1 MRVLKA
7 CGKRGITA
15 RSIQP
20 RCSVRGEYF
29 HRNDLGLP
37 NILPN
42 IYIIKMTTKNYL
54 RYVHESTFGLVAASQ
69 VGSSIEYLRMRNTKD
84 RYVAVPA
91 NEDVF
96 FWDLKTKQLVNQLT
110 YDGPNFAE
118 VTILKCFN
126 GGHPRTNLIA
136 VGYANGHIRIFEYET
151 GELKT
156 SFIGHRTAISAL
168 CFDKD
173 GSRLASGS
181 KDCNIVLWDVVGER
195 GLFSLKGHK
204 NSISKLAFLYNEDY
218 QRDILISSSIDAV
231 STIKFWNLQ
240 LQHCFCTLPGQAS
253 GVWSFVLLRNGTRL
267 VAGTTGPE
275 LKVYS
280 IKFLNDDEIKFLSS
294 NVSEDIAKDVPVEEN
309 SEYEYG
315 LQVRHIGNILRN
327 SSAVS
332 SRVQDIIVD
341 EDESLMVCHSLDK
354 NVEMYGLRSNED
366 ALTYAK
372 KQAKKAVRKMA
383 KRKRQENPDA
393 DDAEPEDITKSGV
406 TSLDELAPGKLLE
419 CEFNRKL
426 GCRKISD
433 KVRALSVTPTISK
446 NGSRLYKFVT
456 MTATNRISNF
466 ILDPKEELDESIKE
480 VAAIESV
487 SHRSDVRCVDISAD
501 NTLILSASAESL
513 KIWRLDSKSCIS
525 TVETDYVTCCVFSN
539 AKQLLT
545 ISSQN
550 RYVLLGTKTG
560 SIQIVDTTEGCI
572 IDTIQVC
579 DDNKPLSSI
588 CVLPERTGIVCG
600 GEGGVARFYEY
611 VFKSDED
618 ELSRTILTLKETRS
632 LPFREGITC
641 IKISANSNLLAV
653 GLLDNTVRVHFMD
666 TFKYF
671 LTMYG
676 HKFPVTTMDISD
688 DNTLLATGSPDKNI
702 KIWGLDFGDCHKSI
716 FAHDDSIT
724 CVRFVPKTHY
734 IFSCARD
741 RDIKQWDCDHF
752 IKIQTLKRHMAE
764 IWCLAISPN
773 GKYIVTGSHDKS
785 IRFYRKSEEIL
796 VPSEEEEA
804 ERELE
809 DEKNVYE
816 KQENIILGE
825 TNTETGFAAKMTID
839 TVRSTDRLIEAIDVY
854 EEEQAM
860 ELEYQQQSKSAESKG
875 EAIPKRT
882 EHNPLLITVGT
893 DDYERFM
900 LEILRR
906 IRSSELEEILL
917 TLPFDYVRKLLVILL
932 SFLEKSW
939 DTELVVRCAIFLLKV
954 NYGQIAASPAISIT
968 VYKIGGHIMKQ
979 CTKLRDCAGFN
990 LMALEHLK
998 LNRKYQS
1005 TKVSY

>member
-1 MRVLKA
+1 
-7 CGKRGITA
+7 
-15 RSIQP
+15 
-20 RCSVRGEYF
+20 
-29 HRNDLGLP
+29 
-37 NILPN
+37 
-42 IYIIKMTTKNYL
+42 MTTKNYL

-69 VGSSIEYLRMRNTKD
+69 VGASIEYLQIRNTRD

-91 NEDVF
+91 NEDVL
-96 FWDLKTKQLVNQLT
+96 FWDLKTRQIVNRLLC
-110 YDGPNFAE
+110 DGSHVAE
-118 VTILKCFN
+118 VTSLKCFH

-136 VGYANGHIRIFEYET
+136 VGYANGQIGVFEYET

-156 SFIGHRTAISAL
+156 RFTGHRTAISAL

-181 KDCNIVLWDVVGER
+181 KDCNIVVWDVIGER
-195 GLFSLKGHK
+195 GLFSLRGHK
-204 NSISKLAFLYNEDY
+204 NSISKLAFLYNNEY
-218 QRDILISSSIDAV
+218 QRDILISSSVDAV

-240 LQHCFCTLPGQAS
+240 LQHCFCTLPGQAT
-253 GVWSFVLLRNGTRL
+253 GVWSFVLMRDGTRL
-267 VAGTTGPE
+267 IAGSTGPE

-280 IKFLNDDEIKFLSS
+280 IKFLSDDEAKLLSS
-294 NVSEDIAKDVPVEEN
+294 NTKSEELDELAEGH
-309 SEYEYG
+309 SEFEYG

-327 SSAVS
+327 SNAVT

-341 EDESLMVCHSLDK
+341 ESESLIVCHSLDK
-354 NVEMYGLRSNED
+354 NIEMYGVRSRED

-372 KQAKKAVRKMA
+372 KQAKKTARKLA
-383 KRKRQENPDA
+383 KRKRQEDK
-393 DDAEPEDITKSGV
+393 DDEDCVHEDISKPII
-406 TSLDELAPGKLLE
+406 TSLEDLAPEKLIE

-426 GCRKISD
+426 GCQKISD
-433 KVRALSVTPTISK
+433 KVKALAVTPGFSK
-446 NGSRLYKFVT
+446 DGSKLFKFVA
-456 MTATNRISNF
+456 MAATNKISNF
-466 ILDPKEELDESIKE
+466 IFRPNADESIKE
-480 VAAIESV
+480 VAVIESV
-487 SHRSDVRCVDISAD
+487 SHRTDVRCIDISAD
-501 NTLILSASAESL
+501 NTLILSASAESS
-513 KIWRLDSKSCIS
+513 KIWRLDSRSCIS
-525 TVETDYVTCCVFSN
+525 TVETDYATCCVFSN

-550 RYVLLGTKTG
+550 RYVLIGTKTG
-560 SIQIVDTTEGCI
+560 SIQVVDTTKGCVI
-572 IDTIQVC
+572 ETVQVSEE
-579 DDNKPLSSI
+579 NKPMNSI
-588 CVLPERTGIVCG
+588 SVLPDRTGIVCG
-600 GEGGVARFYEY
+600 GEDGIVRFYEY
-611 VFKSDED
+611 VFKSNDD
-618 ELSRTILTLKETRS
+618 DSSQTILTLKETRT

-641 IKISANSNLLAV
+641 LKVSSNANLLAV

-741 RDIKQWDCDHF
+741 KNIKQFDCDHF
-752 IKIQTLKRHMAE
+752 IKIQTLKKHMAE
-764 IWCLAISPN
+764 VWCLAISPN

-785 IRFYRKSEEIL
+785 LRFYRRSEEIL

-804 ERELE
+804 EREVE

-816 KQENIILGE
+816 KQENIIIGE
-825 TNTETGFAAKMTID
+825 TNTETGFPSKMTVD
-839 TVRSTDRLIEAIDVY
+839 TVRSTDRLIEAMDVY
-854 EEEQAM
+854 EEEQAV
-860 ELEYQQQSKSAESKG
+860 EREHQERCKLAERKG
-875 EAIPKRT
+875 EPEPKRT
-882 EHNPLLITVGT
+882 ERNPLLMTVGT

-900 LEILRR
+900 LEVLRR

-939 DTELVVRCAIFLLKV
+939 DTELVVRCAIFLLRV
-954 NYGQIAASPAISIT
+954 NFGQIAASPALSVT
-968 VYKIGGHIMKQ
+968 VFKIGGHIMNQ

-990 LMALEHLK
+990 LMALEHLT
-998 LNRKYQS
+998 LNGKYKS
-1005 TKVSY
+1005 TRVSS